1 MKVALLYV
9 ILATT
14 LFTIKDMEKT
24 IHQSKLR
31 GFEDIKVTIEK
42 GCRMFG
48 KTGIILDKN
57 DAECYNK

>member
-1 MKVALLYV
+1 MKIALLYV

-14 LFTIKDMEKT
+14 LFTIKNMEET

-31 GFEDIKVTIEK
+31 GFEDIKVVVGK

-57 DAECYNK
+57 DASCYNK